1 MAEQQKPNEHLT
13 FLKNELNTALQMLEA
28 LSFVRVTQVNFTST
42 AARPCKC
49 SNKRTPYIVPS
60 AYTKGKWIAIC
71 PDCVARTEEQTTP
84 VRAVKA
90 WNEGERT
97 EMSRMCEDRL
107 TVDKISS
114 DGMKNLVAA
123 ISDRAVEDLM
133 WAEEHDTLDSPA
145 ADEAR
150 RWIRNKEVIK
160 DIESGDRRRRREYEA
175 MLAKARKEK
184 KKAAM

>member
-1 MAEQQKPNEHLT
+1 MAEQPKPNEHLT

-28 LSFVRVTQVNFTST
+28 LSFVRVTQVYFTST
-42 AARPCKC
+42 AAKPCKC
-49 SNKRTPYIVPS
+49 GPAPYIVPS
-60 AYTKGKWIAIC
+60 AYEPGKWLAIC

-90 WNEGERT
+90 WNNGERT

-114 DGMKNLVAA
+114 DGMKNLVEA

-133 WAEEHDTLDSPA
+133 WAEEHDTLDSPTA
-145 ADEAR
+145 NEAR